1 MKEQNE
7 EVKKYG
13 EVPPV
18 KGKTSN
24 IAEDIRLIIAE
35 WLADKHIRYKT
46 EYKTSGV
53 AHAVSLFQTIA
64 ERHNIKCMT
73 DYLKNYRIDNLSVD
87 RQSSKELVEILKER
101 VADINK
107 EEGLDKISKFLE

>member
-1 MKEQNE
+1 MGEQDE
-7 EVKKYG
+7 ETKKFG
-13 EVPPV
+13 EVPPA
-18 KGKTSN
+18 KAKSSN

-35 WLADKHIRYKT
+35 WLKDEHIRYKT

-64 ERHNIKCMT
+64 EKHNITCMKN
-73 DYLKNYRIDNLSVD
+73 YLKNYRIDNLSVD